1 MITSGAIPTECWIWC
16 CTWRQISLCELTL
29 QSRNDAVKK
38 GLPII
43 GEPFCVLIEVAK
55 GQLTYPF
62 PSQVGHFWS
71 GVHIWPSAAFPC
83 HSLLVSHTPSI
94 IFFPIQVGQTS
105 FFSSCAIV
113 TSILIV
119 ITILKPARTLQQHG
133 EKTSTKKP
141 IMKGGPLLDRFVLEV
156 LFFGWSSQP

>member
-16 CTWRQISLCELTL
+16 CTWRRISLCEVTPLV
-29 QSRNDAVKK
+29 SNERIKK
-38 GLPII
+38 GLAQNH
-43 GEPFCVLIEVAK
+43 GLTLLRFNRTCN
-55 GQLTYPF
+55 GQLTYPL

-113 TSILIV
+113 TSMLIV
-119 ITILKPARTLQQHG
+119 ITIPKPARTLQQHG

-141 IMKGGPLLDRFVLEV
+141 IMKVWCPCGTG
-156 LFFGWSSQP
+156 